1 MFIKRITLT
10 AYLLIKTLYMPDYA
24 VLAVFIP
31 TFFFVSITPGMCMTL
46 AMTLG
51 MSIGVRR
58 TLWMMIGE
66 LVGVAIVAIAAVL
79 GVASIMLNY
88 PQMFDILKWVGGAYL
103 CYIGIN
109 MWRARGKMAVIDGQQ
124 VNTRRLGLVSQGFIT
139 AIANPKGWAFMI
151 SLLPPFITLDK
162 PVAPQLFVLL
172 GIIMVTESLSMLAY
186 ASGGKTL
193 RLFLSRGDNIRWM
206 NRIAGSLMI
215 LVGIWLALG

>member
-1 MFIKRITLT
+1 
-10 AYLLIKTLYMPDYA
+10 MPDYA

-88 PQMFDILKWVGGAYL
+88 PQIFEVLKWLGGAYL
-103 CYIGIN
+103 VYIGVN
-109 MWRARGKMAVIDGQQ
+109 MWRSKGKMAVIDGQPT
-124 VNTRRLGLVSQGFIT
+124 NTRRLSLISQGFIT

-151 SLLPPFITLDK
+151 SLLPPFINVDK
-162 PVAPQLFVLL
+162 PVATQLVVLL
-172 GIIMVTESLSMLAY
+172 GIIMVTESASMLAY
-186 ASGGKTL
+186 ASGGKSL

>member
-1 MFIKRITLT
+1 
-10 AYLLIKTLYMPDYA
+10 MPDLA
-24 VLAVFIP
+24 LLAVFIP

-88 PQMFDILKWVGGAYL
+88 PQVFDILKWIGGAYL

-109 MWRARGKMAVIDGQQ
+109 MWRARGRMAVIEGQQ
-124 VNTRRLGLVSQGFIT
+124 VNSSRFSLISQGFIT

-151 SLLPPFITLDK
+151 SLLPPFISVDK
-162 PVAPQLFVLL
+162 PVAPQLLVLL
-172 GIIMVTESLSMLAY
+172 SIIMVTESLSMLAY
-186 ASGGKTL
+186 ASGGKSL
-193 RLFLSRGDNIRWM
+193 RLFLSRGNNIRWM

-215 LVGIWLALG
+215 SVGIWLALG